1 MLWNIRKHPETRPG
15 KISGDIPPKKKYP
28 GAFRKHVRGKG
39 LNTFMSVLLRAEMIL
54 LAVLVVG
61 IIVRF
66 VNSQR
71 LRVQYSLVWFLIALA
86 LLTAAFFPG
95 LVFHLCALLG
105 MEKPSNL
112 VYLVGIVSLLL
123 ITFYQTVLISR
134 LSDRVTRLTQI
145 ISIEKFLTENESILP
160 DSESVLPE
168 NESIL
173 PDSETLQKE
182 SQDNRH
188 E

>member
-1 MLWNIRKHPETRPG
+1 
-15 KISGDIPPKKKYP
+15 
-28 GAFRKHVRGKG
+28 
-39 LNTFMSVLLRAEMIL
+39 MSVLLRAEMIL

>member
-1 MLWNIRKHPETRPG
+1 MEYPETRPG

-39 LNTFMSVLLRAEMIL
+39 LNIFMSVLLRAEMIL

-160 DSESVLPE
+160 DSE
-168 NESIL
+168 
-173 PDSETLQKE
+173 TLQKE